1 MLAKGVACGARIW
14 PRWASL
20 NTATTN
26 FSRLPLEVRAAS
38 NSKGKKGRRKST
50 NTKSPIIVRQAIWFH
65 HILNKNKRKV
75 ILQWAKEL
83 QLSGASK
90 IGYPGVIVLE
100 GHADDVQYY
109 TARLRALPW
118 AAMQVR
124 AREEEDPSHLFGE
137 ANRQGTNSNGGNA
150 GSDGSE
156 EGEEE
161 WRRLPYPLIEIPDT
175 GLSLLGAMCKDAQLG
190 HLFAAALKL
199 QSPAD
204 PSLRQ

>member
-1 MLAKGVACGARIW
+1 MLAKATLCGQRIW
-14 PRWASL
+14 PRWASSSCTISF
-20 NTATTN
+20 N
-26 FSRLPLEVRAAS
+26 RLPLEVRAAS
-38 NSKGKKGRRKST
+38 NSKGKKSRRKSA

-100 GHADDVQYY
+100 GHADDVQDY

-124 AREEEDPSHLFGE
+124 AREEEDPMSSGE
-137 ANRQGTNSNGGNA
+137 VNKQGVSSNGSNG
-150 GSDGSE
+150 DCE

-199 QSPAD
+199 HSPAD